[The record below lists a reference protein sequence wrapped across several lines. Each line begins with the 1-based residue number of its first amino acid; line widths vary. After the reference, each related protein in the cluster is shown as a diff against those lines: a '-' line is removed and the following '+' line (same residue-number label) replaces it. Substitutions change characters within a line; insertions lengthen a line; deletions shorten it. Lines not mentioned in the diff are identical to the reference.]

1 MTLSIGGAPGRRRQ
15 DGAVTL
21 TARQLNRSS
30 LDRQLLLRRASI
42 PVVDAVH
49 RIVAIQAQSPASPY
63 LALWN
68 RIAGF
73 DPADLDRAFADHAI
87 VKATLIRITMHAV
100 DAADYPAFHEA
111 MQRTLRASCLTD
123 TRFTVAGLSVAETD
137 ALVPELVEFAAQPRT
152 NADVEAWLGERPG
165 VESGSGAWWAIRRFA
180 PLVHVATGGS
190 WSFGYRPSYVAAPEQ
205 RRRRG
210 RGRLGAMARASVP
223 RGLRTGVGPGRRPVR
238 PDPARQRP
246 GGAPG
251 DGGSAPAGRPRWRRA
266 VRCPRSP
273 HPGRGHAGAA
283 TADGDVGQHPARV
296 RRSKPDHPAGLPAAR
311 HATERRRP
319 ADVARRRIRGRR
331 LAPRRGRHRGDGLP
345 SIWPTTPGR
354 ASKPRHA
361 SLLAFLA
368 DREPTVYSR
377 YAHWWNTLPSAE
389 VRVLGA
395 TGR

>member
-1 MTLSIGGAPGRRRQ
+1 M
-15 DGAVTL
+15 TL

-87 VKATLIRITMHAV
+87 VKATLMRITMHAV

-137 ALVPELVEFAAQPRT
+137 ALVPELVAFAAQPRT

-165 VESGSGAWWAIRRFA
+165 VKSGSGAWWAVRRFA

-205 RRRRG
+205 RRAGDVDASVQWLARRYLEGFGPASVQDVAQFALIPRATARAALQAMAADLRRLDGPDGAELFDVPGARSRPRTRRRRRG
-210 RGRLGAMARASVP
+210 
-223 RGLRTGVGPGRRPVR
+223 
-238 PDPARQRP
+238 
-246 GGAPG
+246 
-251 DGGSAPAGRPRWRRA
+251 
-266 VRCPRSP
+266 
-273 HPGRGHAGAA
+273 
-283 TADGDVGQHPARV
+283 
-296 RRSKPDHPAGLPAAR
+296 
-311 HATERRRP
+311 
-319 ADVARRRIRGRR
+319 
-331 LAPRRGRHRGDGLP
+331 
-345 SIWPTTPGR
+345 
-354 ASKPRHA
+354 
-361 SLLAFLA
+361 
-368 DREPTVYSR
+368 
-377 YAHWWNTLPSAE
+377 
-389 VRVLGA
+389 
-395 TGR
+395 